1 MPNKLWVLYA
11 MTWNSL
17 ANSIAEAGSAD
28 TLVDDV
34 VTILDKEKKG

>member
-1 MPNKLWVLYA
+1 
-11 MTWNSL
+11 MTQNPL
-17 ANSIAEAGSAD
+17 VNPMAEVGSAN